1 MEAQVEGGGRC
12 GSDDSGGSGFG
23 EVRRLHVIYFLSRK
37 GQIEH
42 PHLIR
47 VHHLSRNGV
56 RLHDVKRW
64 LRELRGKDMPES
76 FYWSYKRRYK
86 TGYVW
91 QDLVD
96 EDLITPIS
104 DNEYVLKGSEIS
116 STNFDLPSHEEKKD
130 SMENDARD
138 LKWCCKEEIEENK
151 ETAMDDD
158 ALIKTC
164 CEIEEESPPFG
175 SESDTSTLIDDSMK
189 LEEEKHSEMNE
200 QETQEHTSLELKS
213 CSSSTLL
220 INNKKKKNKSNI
232 NVENPVKTLASSPK
246 SKASNM
252 IWNFMKCGAVD
263 TNDSAMVM
271 INRRDKRA

>member
-1 MEAQVEGGGRC
+1 MEAQVESGGRC
-12 GSDDSGGSGFG
+12 GSDDSGGGGFG
-23 EVRRLHVIYFLSRK
+23 EVRRLHIIYFLSRK
-37 GQIEH
+37 GQTDH

-86 TGYVW
+86 RGYVW

-104 DNEYVLKGSEIS
+104 DNEYVLKGTEIP

-158 ALIKTC
+158 ALIKTS
-164 CEIEEESPPFG
+164 CEIEEESSPFG
-175 SESDTSTLIDDSMK
+175 SESDTSRLIDDSMK

-200 QETQEHTSLELKS
+200 QETQEHISLEFES

-220 INNKKKKNKSNI
+220 INNKKKNKSNI